1 MSPRRADPDIR
12 TALVEAAARVLAE
25 EGPGAVSVRRVAKE
39 VGTSTMAVYTHFG
52 GKEELER
59 AVCMAGF
66 EGLARRLNRVRPTDD
81 PIADIAALGRAY
93 RRNALDAP
101 HTFAAMFR
109 RPVDE
114 VLIDESDQQIAFAT
128 FATLVRATE
137 RAQRAGRFGSGDP
150 FEMALHLWIGVHGL
164 VVLELGAAMG
174 PPVDAAR
181 RLAAHFRYVA
191 IAFGDDRQAADVSVP
206 DPRRG

>member
-12 TALVEAAARVLAE
+12 RALVAAAARILAE
-25 EGPGAVSVRRVAKE
+25 EGPAAVSVRRVAKE

-66 EGLARRLNRVRPTDD
+66 EGLSRRMARVRPTDD
-81 PIADIAALGRAY
+81 PVADLAALGRAY
-93 RRNALDAP
+93 RRNALDQP

-114 VLIDESDQQIAFAT
+114 VLLDDLDQQTALAT
-128 FATLVRATE
+128 FLTLVETIE
-137 RAQRAGRFGSGDP
+137 RAQAARRLGPADP
-150 FEMALHLWIGVHGL
+150 WEISIHLWIGVHGL

-174 PPVDAAR
+174 RPLEAAR
-181 RLAAHFRYVA
+181 RLAAHCRSLCV
-191 IAFGDDRQAADVSVP
+191 AFGDDPAAAAASVP
-206 DPRRG
+206 DPQRG